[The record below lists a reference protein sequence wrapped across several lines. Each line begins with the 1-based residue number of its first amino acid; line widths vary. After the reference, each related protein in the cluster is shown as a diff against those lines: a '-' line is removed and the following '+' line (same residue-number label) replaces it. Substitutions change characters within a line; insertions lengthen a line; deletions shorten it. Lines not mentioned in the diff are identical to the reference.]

1 LAHAL
6 GAYLSEGTRAG
17 VTIRGAINGNGSGSG
32 ISGCNQSQQGYGNR
46 NTEIPTCWPS
56 LQLASPVQSQS
67 QSQQEE
73 EEDEDEDDT
82 NDTKQENRQTRSGK
96 RVEVLLK
103 GISKKDKDKKKH
115 RHRHRQRVVVYP
127 LWGLRRLWCPSSPP
141 WLRRRRICGS
151 LFSLYLVFF
160 SII

>member
-1 LAHAL
+1 MCSQALAHAL

-32 ISGCNQSQQGYGNR
+32 ISGGNQSQQGYGNR

-67 QSQQEE
+67 QQEE

-82 NDTKQENRQTRSGK
+82 NDTKQANKKRKTGRGAAKGNIKKGQGQEETQTQTQTEG
-96 RVEVLLK
+96 
-103 GISKKDKDKKKH
+103 
-115 RHRHRQRVVVYP
+115 
-127 LWGLRRLWCPSSPP
+127 RRLSSLGFEETMVP
-141 WLRRRRICGS
+141 
-151 LFSLYLVFF
+151 FF
-160 SII
+160 SSLAEEAAHLRVFI